1 MIKLG
6 KMRVLLLV
14 CSAIA
19 SSQQGANTASAAQSP
34 PASSADEP
42 LLKSRPTPKPGS
54 PEGRIQLDVLVTTK
68 QGGPV
73 AGLDPKDF
81 IVLDNKKS
89 QSILSFRPVDV
100 APQKADPEAQVILL
114 LDLLNASFEQAGV
127 VALQMTKYLQ
137 QNGGHLAYPTSI
149 AIISDQG
156 VRLQPTPS
164 TDGNRLAAQLNATMR
179 TLGPAAARLDEVDR
193 FQSSLKTLLSIA
205 ASQAKTPNRKILIWP
220 GSGWPFLIGTNYI
233 ASTQDRKRY
242 FDAIVE
248 ISTMLREAHISIYSI
263 PSAIAEK
270 TASLTASATTP
281 MLMPSAEAP
290 QQATR
295 IRPALGAPVDGS
307 SYKDFVRG
315 VKSVHQAESGDLS
328 LQVIAVQSGGRVLD
342 PSNDLAGQIAQC
354 ARELGPFYRIS
365 FDPPQAEHS
374 DDYHDLKV
382 QIAKP
387 GLIARTNT
395 GFYVQP

>member
-1 MIKLG
+1 
-6 KMRVLLLV
+6 
-14 CSAIA
+14 
-19 SSQQGANTASAAQSP
+19 
-34 PASSADEP
+34 
-42 LLKSRPTPKPGS
+42 
-54 PEGRIQLDVLVTTK
+54 
-68 QGGPV
+68 
-73 AGLDPKDF
+73 
-81 IVLDNKKS
+81 VLDNKKAR
-89 QSILSFRPVDV
+89 SILSFRSVDI

-114 LDLLNASFEQAGV
+114 LDLLNASFEQASV
-127 VALQMTKYLQ
+127 VALQMTKFLQ
-137 QNGGHLAYPTSI
+137 QNGGHLAYPASI
-149 AIISDQG
+149 AVVSDQG

-179 TLGPAAARLDEVDR
+179 TLGPAAARLDEVAR
-193 FQSSLKTLLSIA
+193 FQSSLKTLLAIA

-220 GSGWPFLIGTNYI
+220 GTGWPFLIGSNYI

-263 PSAIAEK
+263 PSTITEK
-270 TASLTASATTP
+270 TAMLSAATATP

-290 QQATR
+290 QQGTR
-295 IRPALGAPVDGS
+295 VRPALGSPVDGS
-307 SYKDFVRG
+307 SYKDFARG
-315 VKSVHQAESGDLS
+315 VKSVHQADSGDLS

-354 ARELGPFYRIS
+354 TQDLGPFYRIS
-365 FDPPQAEHS
+365 FDPPPAEHA

-387 GLIARTNT
+387 DLIARTNT
-395 GFYVQP
+395 GFYIQP